1 MLNAKVS
8 KETKRCYNQLLHQLL
23 LEWMLHVKESQRDRL
38 LTQRDTERSMLE
50 SRASEYEQ
58 LATKHSND
66 RDKVENEAK
75 FLSSLLLKDVEHQRD
90 CLKVAAS
97 IQEKSAEILSDKF
110 QEVGHLKQAL
120 RRRTMVLN
128 EIYSC
133 NNTHQEAS
141 QLEKHYIETHHLI
154 HSQAR
159 DNSNQPELITSI
171 TTRGP
176 VLWLQSD
183 RKSQRLGRGKWEP
196 VEVVE
201 AVNIVMPPALLPSPP
216 HNQRSRTTVGMK
228 LEGLTVTEIAPNGPA
243 ALSSQIAPGM
253 QHSCAKSLTVM

>member
-1 MLNAKVS
+1 MWNTSVIVS
-8 KETKRCYNQLLHQLL
+8 KWLPPYRR
-23 LEWMLHVKESQRDRL
+23 KE
-38 LTQRDTERSMLE
+38 
-50 SRASEYEQ
+50 
-58 LATKHSND
+58 
-66 RDKVENEAK
+66 
-75 FLSSLLLKDVEHQRD
+75 
-90 CLKVAAS
+90 
-97 IQEKSAEILSDKF
+97 
-110 QEVGHLKQAL
+110 
-120 RRRTMVLN
+120 
-128 EIYSC
+128 
-133 NNTHQEAS
+133 
-141 QLEKHYIETHHLI
+141 LEKHYIETNHLI

-159 DNSNQPELITSI
+159 DKSNQPEHIAPI
-171 TTRGP
+171 VTRGP

>member
-1 MLNAKVS
+1 MLNVKVS

-23 LEWMLHVKESQRDRL
+23 LEWMLHVKESQRDP
-38 LTQRDTERSMLE
+38 
-50 SRASEYEQ
+50 
-58 LATKHSND
+58 
-66 RDKVENEAK
+66 K
-75 FLSSLLLKDVEHQRD
+75 FLSSLLLKDVEHKLD

-128 EIYSC
+128 ELYSC
-133 NNTHQEAS
+133 NNTHREAS
-141 QLEKHYIETHHLI
+141 QLEKHYIESNHLI

-159 DNSNQPELITSI
+159 DKSNQPEHIASI
-171 TTRGP
+171 VTRGP

-183 RKSQRLGRGKWEP
+183 RKSQRLGRDKWEP

-201 AVNIVMPPALLPSPP
+201 AVNIALPPSTP
-216 HNQRSRTTVGMK
+216 HNQRSRTTVAIK
-228 LEGLTVTEIAPNGPA
+228 RRTDSNGNSAQWPC
-243 ALSSQIAPGM
+243 SSFQPDCSRYAVFM
-253 QHSCAKSLTVM
+253 Y